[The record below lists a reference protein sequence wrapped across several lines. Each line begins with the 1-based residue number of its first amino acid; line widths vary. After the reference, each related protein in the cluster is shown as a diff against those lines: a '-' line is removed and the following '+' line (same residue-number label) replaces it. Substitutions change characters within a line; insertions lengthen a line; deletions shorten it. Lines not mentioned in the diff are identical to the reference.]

1 MNPLDPRVY
10 IQSNIITPRDL
21 MRWAINMFM
30 PMELFKNGETIDSF
44 NKIMEEKYINLEK
57 VYMKVK

>member
-1 MNPLDPRVY
+1 
-10 IQSNIITPRDL
+10 
-21 MRWAINMFM
+21 MFM